1 MSATHKTNAECHEQ
15 AFSTI
20 SRRSFF
26 VVVVLLLSII
36 LFSWILTYI
45 VPQGQYARDE
55 NGMII
60 DGTFVQGP
68 AKGIALWRVLTAP
81 FRVFVS
87 EDAVTIIM
95 ISVFLL
101 IMSGVFNLLEK
112 TDGLRVIIGRT
123 VRRFSSRREVV
134 IALIVLLFM
143 AFGSFFGMFEELVTL
158 LPLVI
163 VFMLSMGYDT
173 MTGLGVCMMAAC
185 FMGAAS
191 SDWGA
196 ATLYSAA
203 RRSTS

>member
-1 MSATHKTNAECHEQ
+1 MIHAHVHKEESHEQ

-26 VVVVLLLSII
+26 VVVILLLSII

-45 VPQGQYARDE
+45 VPQGQYDRDE
-55 NGMII
+55 SGMII

-81 FRVFVS
+81 FRVFAS
-87 EDAVTIIM
+87 EDALTIIM

-123 VRRFSSRREVV
+123 VKQFQKS
-134 IALIVLLFM
+134 ALQ
-143 AFGSFFGMFEELVTL
+143 
-158 LPLVI
+158 
-163 VFMLSMGYDT
+163 SMGRKTVRLVKAFSEGRKILPCQPCDKVN
-173 MTGLGVCMMAAC
+173 MNVNVLKRQK
-185 FMGAAS
+185 
-191 SDWGA
+191 
-196 ATLYSAA
+196 A
-203 RRSTS
+203 RNVFL